1 VRTLRRT
8 EISTADTI
16 GVVFEPAEG
25 SDHFAVMLSGSSGGI
40 PEHLAKRLAEN
51 GVSAFALGYHG
62 APGLPPALV
71 EIPIESL
78 QRGIELFCE
87 RFAKRRSIGV
97 IGMSKGA
104 ELALLLAAQLGG
116 TIDRVVAVA
125 PSHVVWFGLKAPGQ
139 DVDRRST
146 QSSWSWHGVPLPF
159 LPCPPDIRPVFNERG
174 LRTDVFFPL
183 TRYELEEVDAARI
196 QVERS
201 AGPILLLSG
210 DDDHQWPA
218 APMAEEIVRRMVDH
232 GRGDDVT
239 SVVYPGAGHTF
250 LVQDFMPPPGS
261 GAGPQFD
268 FGGSTQADHIA
279 SQDAWRRAVS
289 FLQASN
295 VPTEKE
301 SQVSYPQLGSSPGA
315 SGR

>member
-8 EISTADTI
+8 EINAGGII
-16 GVVFEPAEG
+16 GVIFEPEEG
-25 SDHFAVMLSGSSGGI
+25 SDDFAVVLSGSTGGI
-40 PEHLAKRLAEN
+40 PEHLARRLAQN

-87 RFAKRRSIGV
+87 RFAKRESVGV

-104 ELALLLAAQLGG
+104 ELALVLAAQLGG

-125 PSHVVWFGLKAPGQ
+125 PSHVVWFGLKAPGHE
-139 DVDRRST
+139 DRRST
-146 QSSWSWHGVPLPF
+146 QSSWTRHGVPLPF
-159 LPCPPDIRPVFNERG
+159 LPCPPDIRPAFNARG
-174 LRTDVFFPL
+174 LRTDVFFDMSRHEPL
-183 TRYELEEVDAARI
+183 EVDAARI
-196 QVERS
+196 PVERS

-232 GRGDDVT
+232 GRGHDVT
-239 SVVYPGAGHTF
+239 NVVYPDAGHVF

-261 GAGPQFD
+261 GTGPQFD
-268 FGGSTQADHIA
+268 FGGSTQADHEA
-279 SQDAWRRAVS
+279 GEDAWRRAVS
-289 FLQASN
+289 FLQASAA
-295 VPTEKE
+295 PTGK
-301 SQVSYPQLGSSPGA
+301 A
-315 SGR
+315 